1 MWAPKTFFQKIEKTG
16 DDVIFSVL
24 VLVSKKFCGLGLGL
38 GLGQVGLYYSPD
50 FCVYAVFLGR
60 HDTSE

>member
-1 MWAPKTFFQKIEKTG
+1 MWAPKTFFQKIEKTS

-24 VLVSKKFCGLGLGL
+24 VSKKFCGLGL